1 MRLFTTISTKLANTR
16 GTFSSDRKKNCPLT
30 RENIGGGEEEG
41 RGGGGGGGELDQEK
55 MFRER
60 FEKLMKAWGKDGIL
74 FHGSAII
81 AHDGRS
87 ARPRGESQQH
97 SRRWRMILMQAQHGV
112 D

>member
-1 MRLFTTISTKLANTR
+1 MAGYFLY
-16 GTFSSDRKKNCPLT
+16 PLYIHGSCGLG
-30 RENIGGGEEEG
+30 RFVRG